1 MKIFY
6 FLFALLLAKPVF
18 AQNSNFEYVAFILCG
33 GNPRIPIANCMID
46 TADRSNQS
54 YLELTNFGL
63 PNAYSFKTISQAG
76 QYAQSGLGM
85 RLSKNFIFSMKNLSR
100 QQTLSV
106 TIFRKDD
113 QVNPVMRQEAG
124 YGQTISLRK

>member
-1 MKIFY
+1 
-6 FLFALLLAKPVF
+6 
-18 AQNSNFEYVAFILCG
+18 
-33 GNPRIPIANCMID
+33 MID

-63 PNAYSFKTISQAG
+63 PSAYSFKTISQAG

-85 RLSKNFIFSMKNLSR
+85 RLSKNFTFSMKNLSR
-100 QQTLSV
+100 NQTLTV

-113 QVNPVMRQEAG
+113 QINPVIRQEAG